1 MYKNI
6 CNIFKYVYSRKTENV
21 QILFIKVSLQ
31 KSVQNLYA
39 TIVQSGCFFMA
50 FQGAIKYW
58 NIMTESR
65 PKYRFSLV

>member
-50 FQGAIKYW
+50 FQGAIKY
-58 NIMTESR
+58 
-65 PKYRFSLV
+65 